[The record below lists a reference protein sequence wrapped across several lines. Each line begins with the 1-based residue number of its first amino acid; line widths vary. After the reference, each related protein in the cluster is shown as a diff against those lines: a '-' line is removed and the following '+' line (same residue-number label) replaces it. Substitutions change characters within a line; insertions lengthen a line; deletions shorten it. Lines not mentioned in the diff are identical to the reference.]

1 MSLLTFALLVF
12 IQLIASQEKE
22 LPTTPT
28 PSIPTVLGPE
38 KDSTLIKEMLLSFF
52 LRPTEE
58 SKSNCF
64 PWLQKENKSR
74 S

>member
-22 LPTTPT
+22 LPATPT

-52 LRPTEE
+52 L
-58 SKSNCF
+58 
-64 PWLQKENKSR
+64 
-74 S
+74 